1 MDVKLK
7 LNEINVKDETEQT
20 LVRVLML
27 KGDKGDK
34 GDSGGPGGTTDY
46 NDLINKPT
54 KLSDFANDGVFITNT
69 TDGLI
74 NYYQKNEV
82 YNQIET
88 NNLLNGKVDKVAGK
102 GLSTEDYTTAE
113 KNKLANIDPDAD
125 RTTVVQGTGN
135 SVTSV
140 MSQNAVT
147 DCLSGKVNTSD
158 LATVA
163 ISGSYNDLSNAPN
176 IPLVVQTTGSSTT
189 DVMSQNAVTDS
200 LSGKANTNDLA
211 AVATSGSY
219 NDLSNTPTIPSVV
232 QTTGSSTTDVMSQN
246 SITTELNNKAT
257 TALYNATLTSSGWSN
272 AAPYVQT
279 VNISGILTTDTPIA
293 DVVLD
298 SNTPTAISQISAWAC
313 VSKIE
318 TSNGSITATCLE
330 NVPTIDIPIQLKV
343 VR

>member
-163 ISGSYNDLSNAPN
+163 
-176 IPLVVQTTGSSTT
+176 
-189 DVMSQNAVTDS
+189 
-200 LSGKANTNDLA
+200 
-211 AVATSGSY
+211 TSGSY

-257 TALYNATLTSSGWSN
+257 TALYNATLTSSGWTN
-272 AAPYVQT
+272 AAPYTQT
-279 VNISGILTTDTPIA
+279 VTVSGILATDTPIA

-298 SNTPTAISQISAWAC
+298 ANTPTAISQISAWAC

-318 TSNGSITATCLE
+318 TANGSITATCLE
-330 NVPTIDIPIQLKV
+330 SAPEVDLPIQLKV